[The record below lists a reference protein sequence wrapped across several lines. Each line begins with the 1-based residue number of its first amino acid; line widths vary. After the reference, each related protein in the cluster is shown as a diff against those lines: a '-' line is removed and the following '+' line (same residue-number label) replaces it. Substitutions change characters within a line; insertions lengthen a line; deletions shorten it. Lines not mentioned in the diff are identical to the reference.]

1 MEDLEEYVRYESGVK
16 ADFFSEDESY
26 EALVGGKFPDEG
38 RSDEDIVEG
47 IKNQLQNVY
56 DPEIPVD
63 IYNLGLIYDISINTN
78 KDVVILMT
86 LTSPA
91 CPVAEDLPIDV
102 AEKASLVKGVNRVAV
117 KITWEVPWNMDMM
130 TEEARLELNLF

>member
-1 MEDLEEYVRYESGVK
+1 MAEEEYERYESGLK
-16 ADFFSEDESY
+16 APEFNSEESY
-26 EALVGGKFPDEG
+26 EAVVTGNKAGEENPDIIKDMIEG
-38 RSDEDIVEG
+38 
-47 IKNQLQNVY
+47 LQNVY

-63 IYNLGLIYDISINTN
+63 IYNLGLVYDISLNE
-78 KDVVILMT
+78 KRESVILMT

-91 CPVAEDLPIDV
+91 CPVAEDLPFDV
-102 AEKASLVKGVNRVAV
+102 ANAVVNVKGLEKVAV

>member
-1 MEDLEEYVRYESGVK
+1 MEELEEYERYDSGLK
-16 ADFFSEDESY
+16 AEFFNEDEKY
-26 EALVGGKFPDEG
+26 EALVLGKE
-38 RSDEDIVEG
+38 RSEENSDISIIEG
-47 IKNQLQNVY
+47 IKNQIQNVY

-63 IYNLGLIYDISINTN
+63 IYNLGLIYDISVNSE

-91 CPVAEDLPIDV
+91 CPVAEDLPVDV
-102 AEKASLVKGVNRVAV
+102 AEVASKVRGVNRVAV